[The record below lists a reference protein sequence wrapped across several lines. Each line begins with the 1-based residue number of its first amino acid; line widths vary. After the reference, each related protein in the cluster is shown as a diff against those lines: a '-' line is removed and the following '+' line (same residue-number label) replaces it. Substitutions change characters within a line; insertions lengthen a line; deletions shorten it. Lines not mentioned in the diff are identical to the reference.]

1 MRDRYEHAWG
11 LPHLS
16 SAARARVRS
25 ANTLMLNFLFLCE
38 RVHEGGGAYLL
49 EHPED
54 RGCIPFA
61 SIWITQIWLQ
71 LAGRTGAKHRIL
83 DQ

>member
-1 MRDRYEHAWG
+1 
-11 LPHLS
+11 
-16 SAARARVRS
+16 
-25 ANTLMLNFLFLCE
+25 MLNFLFLCE